1 MVLVEIE
8 GEGDRARLGGD
19 DPHAAP
25 SIEGRPLDERGEVLG
40 RVRHR
45 ASLSRGSGP
54 AGMGQRPAGHVRAPR
69 YDGRREPMAHVHEEL
84 ARIALAEDAP
94 SGDLTSR
101 ATIPEG
107 TSCDAELV
115 VKQDGV
121 LAGLEAAV
129 AVFELAAAAGRH
141 RRADRPQG
149 RLTAITFGPATA
161 SRCSVGDAR
170 TVLRAERPALNLLG
184 HLSGIATLTRA
195 YVEAAAPAAI
205 LCTRKTL
212 PGLRAVEREAVA
224 AGGGTLHRASL
235 SDAILIKDTH
245 VRIAGGVT
253 EAIRRA
259 HVRRPYRSRS
269 RSRRSSNST
278 RRSRSGP
285 SGSCSTTRRPTACA
299 GRSRGRRPG
308 TPGDLRAASIW
319 RTYARSSTPAPAS
332 LSVGRLTHSAPRS
345 DLSLEVIGTR
355 CLRRT
360 RRCRS
365 RRGRPRS
372 IASPRNATP

>member
-1 MVLVEIE
+1 
-8 GEGDRARLGGD
+8 
-19 DPHAAP
+19 
-25 SIEGRPLDERGEVLG
+25 
-40 RVRHR
+40 
-45 ASLSRGSGP
+45 
-54 AGMGQRPAGHVRAPR
+54 
-69 YDGRREPMAHVHEEL
+69 MAHAHEEL

-101 ATIPEG
+101 STIPEA
-107 TSCDAELV
+107 TSCEAELV

-129 AVFELAAAAGRH
+129 AVFEVAAAQDGTDVEIDRKAGDGDRV
-141 RRADRPQG
+141 RAGDRAALL
-149 RLTAITFGPATA
+149 R
-161 SRCSVGDAR
+161 GDAR

-235 SDAILIKDTH
+235 SDSILIKDTH

-259 HVRRPYRSRS
+259 RSAGRPIEVEVETLEQLDEALALGAERILLDNPTPDRVRRAIATVGDPQRLEI
-269 RSRRSSNST
+269 
-278 RRSRSGP
+278 SG
-285 SGSCSTTRRPTACA
+285 GVDLDNVRAFVDA
-299 GRSRGRRPG
+299 G
-308 TPGDLRAASIW
+308 
-319 RTYARSSTPAPAS
+319 ARV
-332 LSVGRLTHSAPRS
+332 LSVGRLTHSAPAL
-345 DLSLEVIGTR
+345 DLSLEVIG
-355 CLRRT
+355 LD
-360 RRCRS
+360 
-365 RRGRPRS
+365 
-372 IASPRNATP
+372 A